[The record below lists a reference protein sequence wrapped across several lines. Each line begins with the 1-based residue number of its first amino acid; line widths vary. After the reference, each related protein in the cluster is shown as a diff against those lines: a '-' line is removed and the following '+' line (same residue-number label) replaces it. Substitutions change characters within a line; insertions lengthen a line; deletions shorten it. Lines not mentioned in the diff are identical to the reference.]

1 MNGRALNEK
10 AVEISPS
17 SHRVLD
23 RAQEIVSMPAYRPE
37 QANIFYS

>member
-23 RAQEIVSMPAYRPE
+23 RAQDIVSLDVKLSLLG
-37 QANIFYS
+37 N